1 MRNRCGSDSA
11 HGNNFSAIHVPAA
24 GNGLKDPEARRISQG
39 FRYSFNLSAV
49 HEPPRSV
56 ADLPP
61 FPPEMFRGQRNQ
73 PNNHATDYFDAHLN
87 IELLR
92 ALGAAEGELRGEGQ
106 ADN

>member
-1 MRNRCGSDSA
+1 MNVMG
-11 HGNNFSAIHVPAA
+11 A
-24 GNGLKDPEARRISQG
+24 GKGLKGRGGSWISQG

-106 ADN
+106 ADNNRKSTRLNSSHT